1 MSVVLRSKAMQR
13 KDMAAFAVGKMY
25 LVFDLGRH
33 FDVAEGG
40 GHGWREQEQA
50 LRLERVY
57 KDKMKSFAYK

>member
-1 MSVVLRSKAMQR
+1 
-13 KDMAAFAVGKMY
+13 MY

-40 GHGWREQEQA
+40 SHGWREQEQA

-57 KDKMKSFAYK
+57 KDKMKSFAYKQGRNIFCGVRENFQQQILRIAH